1 MTNFRPTEEERSP
14 MSETERRH
22 AERGERT
29 FPISVTIAAPIKI
42 EGQSLDFS
50 NSGVLF
56 TAPGR
61 ISVNVGMTGGKQYRG
76 RLVRAFPMDSG
87 ATAYGIEL
95 ESPETE
101 QHWAAHEAPL

>member
-56 TAPGR
+56 TRPRADLRERGDDRGETISRSIGPGV
-61 ISVNVGMTGGKQYRG
+61 SDGLRG
-76 RLVRAFPMDSG
+76 DCLWDRAG
-87 ATAYGIEL
+87 VT
-95 ESPETE
+95 
-101 QHWAAHEAPL
+101 